1 MAELVG
7 ETQYNSSSNALS
19 LWYNRPMLQL
29 NAKDFGRLDRFERIA
44 ALGMSSMHPGG
55 MAATHRLIRETGLK
69 AGTKLLDVG
78 CGVGQTSCL
87 LATRYGAEVTGVDR
101 SARMILRAQA
111 RAQAKGAP
119 VTFVEGDAY
128 ALTFP
133 DEHFDLV
140 FAESVTLFLDTARV
154 LPELRRV
161 LKPGGRIA
169 DIVMTCHEPVPS
181 ELLDTLE
188 GLEGVRMNPRSEE
201 EWRDAYAQAG
211 FRIVYAEFHPSISD
225 RSTAGSFFRDNGL
238 GGLKAVG
245 RMVGLLLTDPDF
257 RAYVRDLG
265 AFWKVHKRRFGY
277 GLIVAERV

>member
-1 MAELVG
+1 
-7 ETQYNSSSNALS
+7 
-19 LWYNRPMLQL
+19 MLQL
-29 NAKDFGRLDRFERIA
+29 NAQDFARLDRFERIA

-55 MAATHRLIRETGLK
+55 MQATYRLIRETGLK
-69 AGTKLLDVG
+69 AGDSLLDVG

-87 LATRYGAEVTGVDR
+87 LATRYGARVTGVDR
-101 SARMILRAQA
+101 KAGMVRRAQERA
-111 RAQAKGAP
+111 RAMGAP
-119 VTFVEGDAY
+119 ATFAEGDAY
-128 ALTFP
+128 ALAFP
-133 DEHFDLV
+133 DEQFDLV

-188 GLEGVRMNPRSEE
+188 GLEGVRMNPKSEA
-201 EWRDAYAQAG
+201 EWRDAYEAAG
-211 FRIVYAEFHPSISD
+211 FRIHYAEFHPTISD
-225 RSTAGSFFRDNGL
+225 RSTLGSFFRDNGL
-238 GGLKAVG
+238 GGLKAVA
-245 RMVGLLLTDPDF
+245 RMLGLFVADPQF
-257 RAYVRDLG
+257 RRYLRNLG